1 MFGLNNL
8 KRNSMKIVIISILL
22 SYLLMGITDKKV
34 IIKDRKV
41 RDESLYRTNKGT
53 ESVYLINDIQDVLP
67 GRI

>member
-1 MFGLNNL
+1 
-8 KRNSMKIVIISILL
+8 MKIVIISVLL
-22 SYLLMGITDKKV
+22 SYLLMGITDNKV

-41 RDESLYRTNKGT
+41 REESLYRSDKGT

>member
-1 MFGLNNL
+1 
-8 KRNSMKIVIISILL
+8 MKIVIISILL